1 MKITICDDTL
11 TDLENTESLI
21 LKYAKNNNINIDIE
35 KHNHPTSLINQVSF
49 KPEEYRIFFLDIV
62 MQKNGID
69 VARLINKLCK
79 NAIIVFTTSSKE
91 FAIDAFDVNA
101 YHYLLK
107 PLDQNKTFECI
118 ESILSLTNN
127 TTPNVFQVKTND
139 KNILTIDV
147 KDVSYIE
154 SISRRIAIH
163 LKNNEVIL
171 STSLRAKFLDSIP
184 FDYKNCNFLNCHAS
198 YIVNMND
205 IKGITDKNF
214 TMKNGDIIPISKN
227 LFSQVKKTYI
237 QYLVGE

>member
-11 TDLENTESLI
+11 SDLTNTETVI
-21 LKYAKNNNINIDIE
+21 KKYAKRNNIIIDIE
-35 KHNHPTSLINQVSF
+35 KHNHPASLINQVSF

-69 VARLINKLCK
+69 VAKEIRNYCK
-79 NAIIVFTTSSKE
+79 DAIIVFTTSSKE
-91 FAIDAFDVNA
+91 FAIDAFEVNA

-107 PLDQNKTFECI
+107 PLNQKKVFECI
-118 ESILSLTNN
+118 DKIIHLTLN
-127 TTPNVFQVKTND
+127 TTPNVFQIKTND

-163 LKNNEVIL
+163 LKNEEVIM
-171 STSLRAKFLDSIP
+171 STSLRAKFLESIP
-184 FDYKNCNFLNCHAS
+184 FDYENCNFINCHAS

-205 IKGITDKNF
+205 IKGISDKSF
-214 TMKNGDIIPISKN
+214 TLKNGENIPISKN

>member
-1 MKITICDDTL
+1 MKFTICDDTL
-11 TDLENTESLI
+11 SDLLNTEKI
-21 LKYAKNNNINIDIE
+21 INKYAKQNNINFDIE
-35 KHNHPTSLINQVSF
+35 KHNHPNTLLNQVSF

-69 VARLINKLCK
+69 VAKEIKKVCK
-79 NAIIVFTTSSKE
+79 NAIIVFTTTSKE
-91 FAIDAFDVNA
+91 FAIEAFEVNA

-107 PLDQNKTFECI
+107 PLNQKKVFECI
-118 ESILSLTNN
+118 DKILSEALK
-127 TTPNVFQVKTND
+127 TTKNVFHIKTND
-139 KNILTIDV
+139 KNLLTIDV

-163 LKNNEVIL
+163 LKNEETIL

-184 FDYKNCNFLNCHAS
+184 FDYENLNFINCHAS

-205 IKGITDKNF
+205 IKGISDKSF
-214 TMKNGDIIPISKN
+214 TMKNGEQIPISKSM
-227 LFSQVKKTYI
+227 FSQVKKKYI

>member
-11 TDLENTESLI
+11 QDLTNTEAVI
-21 LKYAKNNNINIDIE
+21 KKYAKRNNINIDIE

-69 VARLINKLCK
+69 VAKEIRNYCK
-79 NAIIVFTTSSKE
+79 DAIIVFTTSSKE
-91 FAIDAFDVNA
+91 FAIDAFEVNA

-107 PLDQNKTFECI
+107 PLNQKKVFDCI
-118 ESILSLTNN
+118 DKIISLTLN
-127 TTPNVFQVKTND
+127 TTPNVFQIKTND

-163 LKNNEVIL
+163 LKNEEVIL
-171 STSLRAKFLDSIP
+171 STSLRAKFLESIP
-184 FDYKNCNFLNCHAS
+184 FDYENCNFINCHAS

-205 IKGITDKNF
+205 IKGISDKSF
-214 TMKNGDIIPISKN
+214 TMKNGENIPISKN
-227 LFSQVKKTYI
+227 LFSHVKKTYI